1 MRALTVRPG
10 QPNSI
15 TLENV
20 NPPLLSEG
28 AVLVR
33 TLALGI
39 CGSDLEI
46 IKGDYGW
53 ACALGEWDMC
63 RNGRYAEIAGLSS
76 GGRELAFDVGA
87 FNRTVVLENHI
98 VFGSVS
104 ANRRHYQTAADV
116 LARADPDWLS
126 RLITRRVPVERWR
139 EAFCRHGGDFK
150 VIIDFVD

>member
-39 CGSDLEI
+39 CGTDLEI
-46 IKGDYGW
+46 IKGDCGW
-53 ACALGEWDMC
+53 ACALGEWMC

-76 GGRELAFDVGA
+76 GGRGLAFDVGA
-87 FNRTVVLENHI
+87 FNRTLVLENHI
-98 VFGSVS
+98 VFGSVNS
-104 ANRRHYQTAADV
+104 NRHHYQKAAEV
-116 LARADPDWLS
+116 LAQADPNWLS
-126 RLITRRVPVERWR
+126 RLITRRVPLDCWHQ
-139 EAFCRHGGDFK
+139 AFSRNNDDIK
-150 VIIDFVD
+150 VVIDFDV